1 MISHG
6 RENSITLA
14 EIESK
19 ISEGEL
25 LQYYLGIKEV
35 PCVIKSPLREDK
47 RASFGIYSLDGIH
60 IYYTDFS
67 TKDTGSTYQLLSKM
81 WGLTF
86 SQTLEK
92 IYHELVKHD
101 KTINVNAIQKPK
113 INVYSSLEDNT
124 NLEVKIRDWKDYD
137 IDYWKSYGVSLEW
150 LEWAEVY
157 PISFKIVIKNDRRY
171 VFPAEKY
178 AYAFV
183 EHKENNVTLK
193 IYQPFST
200 THKWA
205 NKHDRSVVSLWTKIP
220 QTGDKVVICSSLKD
234 ALCLWANTG
243 IPSLAIQGEGYRM
256 SDTAIS
262 ELKRRYKQVFICLDN
277 DEPGLKDALKLA
289 EETGFTNVV
298 LPPFNEGKDISDLY
312 KAKGKNEFLRII
324 KPLFISSRQ
333 EDNDWNDLPFCI
345 D

>member
-25 LQYYLGIKEV
+25 LQYYLDIKEV

-113 INVYSSLEDNT
+113 INVYSSLENNT

-137 IDYWKSYGVSLEW
+137 IDYWKSYGVPLEW

-157 PISFKIVIKNDRRY
+157 PISFKIVTKNGRRY

-234 ALCLWANTG
+234 ALCLSANTK
-243 IPSLAIQGEGYRM
+243 IPALAIQGEGYGM
-256 SDTAIS
+256 SDTAIA
-262 ELKRRYKQVFICLDN
+262 ELRKRFSKQYIILDN
-277 DEPGLKDALKLA
+277 DKAGLSDAVKLA
-289 EETGFTNVV
+289 ERTGFTNLVI
-298 LPPFNEGKDISDLY
+298 PSFEGGKDLSDYFKLF
-312 KAKGKNEFLRII
+312 GKSRFVELI
-324 KPLFISSRQ
+324 KNLFQ
-333 EDNDWNDLPFCI
+333 NG
-345 D
+345 

>member
-25 LQYYLGIKEV
+25 LQYYLDIKEV

-101 KTINVNAIQKPK
+101 KTINVSAIQKPK
-113 INVYSSLEDNT
+113 INVYSSLENNT

-137 IDYWKSYGVSLEW
+137 IEYWKSYGVPLEW

-157 PISFKIVIKNDRRY
+157 PISFKIVTKNGRRY

-234 ALCLWANTG
+234 ALCLSANTK
-243 IPSLAIQGEGYRM
+243 IPALAIQGEGYGM
-256 SDTAIS
+256 SDTAIA
-262 ELKRRYKQVFICLDN
+262 ELRKRFSKQYIILDN
-277 DEPGLKDALKLA
+277 DKAGLSDAVKLA
-289 EETGFTNVV
+289 ERTGFTNLVI
-298 LPPFNEGKDISDLY
+298 PSFEGGKDLSDYFKLF
-312 KAKGKNEFLRII
+312 GKSRFVELI
-324 KPLFISSRQ
+324 KSLFQ
-333 EDNDWNDLPFCI
+333 NG
-345 D
+345 

>member
-137 IDYWKSYGVSLEW
+137 IDYWKSYGVPLEW

-234 ALCLWANTG
+234 ALCLSANTK
-243 IPSLAIQGEGYRM
+243 IPALATQGEGYGM
-256 SDTAIS
+256 SDTAIA
-262 ELKRRYKQVFICLDN
+262 ELRKRFSKQYIILDN
-277 DEPGLKDALKLA
+277 DKAGLSDAVKLA
-289 EETGFTNVV
+289 ERTGFTNLVI
-298 LPPFNEGKDISDLY
+298 PSFEGGKDLSDYFKLF
-312 KAKGKNEFLRII
+312 GKSHFVELI
-324 KPLFISSRQ
+324 KNLFQ
-333 EDNDWNDLPFCI
+333 NG
-345 D
+345 

>member
-137 IDYWKSYGVSLEW
+137 IEYWKSYGVPLEW
-150 LEWAEVY
+150 LKWAEVY

-234 ALCLWANTG
+234 ALCLSANTK
-243 IPSLAIQGEGYRM
+243 IPALAIQGEGYGM
-256 SDTAIS
+256 SDTAIA
-262 ELKRRYKQVFICLDN
+262 ELRKRFSKQYIILDN
-277 DEPGLKDALKLA
+277 DKAGLSDAVKLA
-289 EETGFTNVV
+289 ERTGFTNLVI
-298 LPPFNEGKDISDLY
+298 PSFEGGKDLSDYFKLF
-312 KAKGKNEFLRII
+312 GKSRFVELI
-324 KPLFISSRQ
+324 KNLFQ
-333 EDNDWNDLPFCI
+333 NG
-345 D
+345 

>member
-137 IDYWKSYGVSLEW
+137 IEYWKSYGVPLEW
-150 LEWAEVY
+150 LKWAEVY

-234 ALCLWANTG
+234 ALCLSANTK
-243 IPSLAIQGEGYRM
+243 IPALAIQGEGYGM
-256 SDTAIS
+256 SDTAIA
-262 ELKRRYKQVFICLDN
+262 ELRKRFSKQYIILDN
-277 DEPGLKDALKLA
+277 DKAGLLDAVKLA
-289 EETGFTNVV
+289 ERTGFTNLVI
-298 LPPFNEGKDISDLY
+298 PSFEGGKDLSDYFKLF
-312 KAKGKNEFLRII
+312 GKSRFVELI
-324 KPLFISSRQ
+324 KNLFQ
-333 EDNDWNDLPFCI
+333 NG
-345 D
+345 

>member
-6 RENSITLA
+6 KENSITLA

-137 IDYWKSYGVSLEW
+137 IEYWKSYGVPLEW

-171 VFPAEKY
+171 VFPAEKF

-234 ALCLWANTG
+234 ALCLSANTK
-243 IPSLAIQGEGYRM
+243 IPALAIQGEGYSM
-256 SDTAIS
+256 SDTAIA
-262 ELKRRYKQVFICLDN
+262 ELRKRFSKQYIILDN
-277 DEPGLKDALKLA
+277 DKAGLSDAVKLA
-289 EETGFTNVV
+289 ERTGFTNLVI
-298 LPPFNEGKDISDLY
+298 PSFEGGKDLSDYFKLF
-312 KAKGKNEFLRII
+312 GKSRFVELI
-324 KPLFISSRQ
+324 KNLFQ
-333 EDNDWNDLPFCI
+333 NG
-345 D
+345 

>member
-6 RENSITLA
+6 RKNSITLA

-47 RASFGIYSLDGIH
+47 KASFGIYSLDGIH

-92 IYHELVKHD
+92 VYHELIKHD

-113 INVYSSLEDNT
+113 INVYSSLENNT
-124 NLEVKIRDWKDYD
+124 NLEVKIRDWKNYD
-137 IDYWKSYGVSLEW
+137 IEYWKSYGVPLEW

-157 PISFKIVIKNDRRY
+157 PISYKIVTKNGRRY

-205 NKHDRSVVSLWTKIP
+205 NRHDRSVVSLWTKIP
-220 QTGDKVVICSSLKD
+220 QTGDKVVICASLKD
-234 ALCLWANTG
+234 ALCLSANTK
-243 IPSLAIQGEGYRM
+243 IPALAIQGEGYGM
-256 SDTAIS
+256 SDTAIA
-262 ELKRRYKQVFICLDN
+262 ELRKRFSKQYIILDN
-277 DEPGLKDALKLA
+277 DKAGLLDAVKLA
-289 EETGFTNVV
+289 ERTGFTNLVI
-298 LPPFNEGKDISDLY
+298 PSFEGGKDLSDYFKLF
-312 KAKGKNEFLRII
+312 GKSHFVELI
-324 KPLFISSRQ
+324 KNLFQ
-333 EDNDWNDLPFCI
+333 NG
-345 D
+345 

>member
-14 EIESK
+14 EVESK

-92 IYHELVKHD
+92 IYHELIKYD
-101 KTINVNAIQKPK
+101 KTINVNAIQKLK
-113 INVYSSLEDNT
+113 INVYSSLENNT

-137 IDYWKSYGVSLEW
+137 IEYWKSYGVPLEW
-150 LEWAEVY
+150 LKWAEVY

-234 ALCLWANTG
+234 ALCLSANTK
-243 IPSLAIQGEGYRM
+243 IPALAIQGEGYGM
-256 SDTAIS
+256 SDTAIA
-262 ELKRRYKQVFICLDN
+262 ELRKRFSKQYIILDN
-277 DEPGLKDALKLA
+277 DKAGLSDAVKLA
-289 EETGFTNVV
+289 ERTGFTNLVI
-298 LPPFNEGKDISDLY
+298 PSFEGGKDLSDYFKLF
-312 KAKGKNEFLRII
+312 GKSRFVELI
-324 KPLFISSRQ
+324 KNLFQ
-333 EDNDWNDLPFCI
+333 NG
-345 D
+345 

>member
-47 RASFGIYSLDGIH
+47 RASFGIYSLDGIR

-113 INVYSSLEDNT
+113 INVYSNLENNT
-124 NLEVKIRDWKDYD
+124 NLEVKIRDWKNYD
-137 IDYWKSYGVSLEW
+137 IEYWKSYGVPLEW

-234 ALCLWANTG
+234 ALCLSANTK
-243 IPSLAIQGEGYRM
+243 IPALAIQGEGYGM
-256 SDTAIS
+256 SDTAIA
-262 ELKRRYKQVFICLDN
+262 ELRKRFSKQYIILDN
-277 DEPGLKDALKLA
+277 DKAGLSDAVKLA
-289 EETGFTNVV
+289 ERTGFTNLVI
-298 LPPFNEGKDISDLY
+298 PSFEGGKDLSDYFKLF
-312 KAKGKNEFLRII
+312 GKSRFVELI
-324 KPLFISSRQ
+324 KNLFQ
-333 EDNDWNDLPFCI
+333 NG
-345 D
+345 

>member
-234 ALCLWANTG
+234 ALCLSANTK
-243 IPSLAIQGEGYRM
+243 IPALATQGEGYGM
-256 SDTAIS
+256 SDTAIA
-262 ELKRRYKQVFICLDN
+262 ELRKRFSKQYIILDN
-277 DEPGLKDALKLA
+277 DKAGLSDAVKLA
-289 EETGFTNVV
+289 ERTGFTNLVI
-298 LPPFNEGKDISDLY
+298 PSFEGGKDLSDYFKLF
-312 KAKGKNEFLRII
+312 GKSHFVELI
-324 KPLFISSRQ
+324 KNLFQ
-333 EDNDWNDLPFCI
+333 NG
-345 D
+345 

>member
-14 EIESK
+14 EVESK

-137 IDYWKSYGVSLEW
+137 IDYWKSYGVPLEW

-234 ALCLWANTG
+234 ALCLSANTK
-243 IPSLAIQGEGYRM
+243 IPALAIQGEGYGM
-256 SDTAIS
+256 SDTAIA
-262 ELKRRYKQVFICLDN
+262 ELRKRFSKQYIILDN
-277 DEPGLKDALKLA
+277 DKAGLSDAVKLA
-289 EETGFTNVV
+289 ERTGFTNLVI
-298 LPPFNEGKDISDLY
+298 PSFEGGKDLSDYFKLF
-312 KAKGKNEFLRII
+312 GKSHFVELI
-324 KPLFISSRQ
+324 KNLFQ
-333 EDNDWNDLPFCI
+333 NG
-345 D
+345 

>member
-25 LQYYLGIKEV
+25 LQYYLDIKEV

-113 INVYSSLEDNT
+113 INVYSSLENNT

-137 IDYWKSYGVSLEW
+137 IDYWKSYGVPLEW

-157 PISFKIVIKNDRRY
+157 PISFKIVTKNGRRY
-171 VFPAEKY
+171 VFPAEKF

-234 ALCLWANTG
+234 ALCLSANTK
-243 IPSLAIQGEGYRM
+243 IPALAIQGEGYGM
-256 SDTAIS
+256 SDTAIA
-262 ELKRRYKQVFICLDN
+262 ELRKRFSKQYIILDN
-277 DEPGLKDALKLA
+277 DKAGLSDAVKLA
-289 EETGFTNVV
+289 ERTGFTNLVI
-298 LPPFNEGKDISDLY
+298 PSFEGGKDLSDYFKLF
-312 KAKGKNEFLRII
+312 GKSRFVELI
-324 KPLFISSRQ
+324 KNLFQ
-333 EDNDWNDLPFCI
+333 NG
-345 D
+345 

>member
-137 IDYWKSYGVSLEW
+137 IDYWKSYGVPLEW

-234 ALCLWANTG
+234 ALCLSANTK
-243 IPSLAIQGEGYRM
+243 IPALAIQGEGYGM
-256 SDTAIS
+256 SDTAIA
-262 ELKRRYKQVFICLDN
+262 ELRKRFSKQYIILDN
-277 DEPGLKDALKLA
+277 DKAGLSDAVKLA
-289 EETGFTNVV
+289 ERTGFTNLVI
-298 LPPFNEGKDISDLY
+298 PSFEGGKDLSDYFKLF
-312 KAKGKNEFLRII
+312 GKSHFVELI
-324 KPLFISSRQ
+324 KNLFQ
-333 EDNDWNDLPFCI
+333 NG
-345 D
+345 

>member
-81 WGLTF
+81 WGSTF

-137 IDYWKSYGVSLEW
+137 IDYWKSYGVPLEW

-234 ALCLWANTG
+234 ALCLSANTK
-243 IPSLAIQGEGYRM
+243 IPALATQGEGYGM
-256 SDTAIS
+256 SDTAIA
-262 ELKRRYKQVFICLDN
+262 ELRKRFSKQYIILDN
-277 DEPGLKDALKLA
+277 DKAGLSDAVKLA
-289 EETGFTNVV
+289 ERTGFTNLVI
-298 LPPFNEGKDISDLY
+298 PSFEGGKDLSDYFKLF
-312 KAKGKNEFLRII
+312 GKSHFVELI
-324 KPLFISSRQ
+324 KNLFQ
-333 EDNDWNDLPFCI
+333 NG
-345 D
+345 

>member
-137 IDYWKSYGVSLEW
+137 IEYWKSYGVPLEW

-234 ALCLWANTG
+234 ALCLSANTK
-243 IPSLAIQGEGYRM
+243 IPALAIQGEGYGM
-256 SDTAIS
+256 SDTAIA
-262 ELKRRYKQVFICLDN
+262 ELRKRFSKQYIILDN
-277 DEPGLKDALKLA
+277 DKAGLSDAVKLA
-289 EETGFTNVV
+289 ERTGFTNLVI
-298 LPPFNEGKDISDLY
+298 PSFEGGKDLSDYFKLF
-312 KAKGKNEFLRII
+312 GKSHFVELI
-324 KPLFISSRQ
+324 KNLFK
-333 EDNDWNDLPFCI
+333 NG
-345 D
+345 

>member
-113 INVYSSLEDNT
+113 INVYSSLENNT
-124 NLEVKIRDWKDYD
+124 NLDVKIRDWKDYD
-137 IDYWKSYGVSLEW
+137 IEYWKSYGVPLEW
-150 LEWAEVY
+150 LKWAEVY

-234 ALCLWANTG
+234 ALCLSANTK
-243 IPSLAIQGEGYRM
+243 IPALAIQGEGYGM
-256 SDTAIS
+256 SDTAIA
-262 ELKRRYKQVFICLDN
+262 ELRKRFSKQYIILDN
-277 DEPGLKDALKLA
+277 DKAGLSDAVKLA
-289 EETGFTNVV
+289 ERTGFTNLVI
-298 LPPFNEGKDISDLY
+298 PSFEGGKDLSDYFKLF
-312 KAKGKNEFLRII
+312 GKSRFVELI
-324 KPLFISSRQ
+324 KNLFQ
-333 EDNDWNDLPFCI
+333 NG
-345 D
+345 

>member
-60 IYYTDFS
+60 IFYTDFS

-124 NLEVKIRDWKDYD
+124 NLEVKIRDWKNYD
-137 IDYWKSYGVSLEW
+137 IDYWKSYGVPLEW

-220 QTGDKVVICSSLKD
+220 QTGNKVVICSSLKD
-234 ALCLWANTG
+234 ALCLSANTK
-243 IPSLAIQGEGYRM
+243 IPALAIQGEGYGM
-256 SDTAIS
+256 SDTAIA
-262 ELKRRYKQVFICLDN
+262 ELRKRFSKQYIILDN
-277 DEPGLKDALKLA
+277 DKAGLSDAVKLA
-289 EETGFTNVV
+289 ERTGFTNLVI
-298 LPPFNEGKDISDLY
+298 PSFEGGKDLSDYFKLF
-312 KAKGKNEFLRII
+312 GKSRFVELI
-324 KPLFISSRQ
+324 KNLFQ
-333 EDNDWNDLPFCI
+333 NG
-345 D
+345 

>member
-81 WGLTF
+81 WGSTF

-137 IDYWKSYGVSLEW
+137 IDYWKSYGVPLEW

-234 ALCLWANTG
+234 ALCLSANTK
-243 IPSLAIQGEGYRM
+243 IPALAIQGEGYGM
-256 SDTAIS
+256 SDTAIA
-262 ELKRRYKQVFICLDN
+262 ELRKRFSKQYIILDN
-277 DEPGLKDALKLA
+277 DKAGLSDAVKLA
-289 EETGFTNVV
+289 ERTGFTNLVI
-298 LPPFNEGKDISDLY
+298 PSFEGGKDLSDYFKLF
-312 KAKGKNEFLRII
+312 GKSHFVELI
-324 KPLFISSRQ
+324 KNLFQ
-333 EDNDWNDLPFCI
+333 NG
-345 D
+345 

>member
-92 IYHELVKHD
+92 IYHELIKYD
-101 KTINVNAIQKPK
+101 KTIHVNAIQKLK
-113 INVYSSLEDNT
+113 INVYSSLENNT

-137 IDYWKSYGVSLEW
+137 IEYWKSYGVPLEW
-150 LEWAEVY
+150 LKWAEVY

-234 ALCLWANTG
+234 ALCLSANTK
-243 IPSLAIQGEGYRM
+243 IPALAIQGEGYGM
-256 SDTAIS
+256 SDTAIA
-262 ELKRRYKQVFICLDN
+262 ELRKRFSKQYIILDN
-277 DEPGLKDALKLA
+277 DKAGLSDAVKLA
-289 EETGFTNVV
+289 ERTGFTNLVI
-298 LPPFNEGKDISDLY
+298 PSFEGGKDLSDYFKLF
-312 KAKGKNEFLRII
+312 GKSRFVELI
-324 KPLFISSRQ
+324 KNLFQ
-333 EDNDWNDLPFCI
+333 NG
-345 D
+345 

>member
-124 NLEVKIRDWKDYD
+124 NLEVKIRDWKNYD
-137 IDYWKSYGVSLEW
+137 IEYWKSYGVPLEW

-234 ALCLWANTG
+234 ALCLSANTK
-243 IPSLAIQGEGYRM
+243 IPALAIQGEGYGM
-256 SDTAIS
+256 SDTAIA
-262 ELKRRYKQVFICLDN
+262 ELRKRFSKQYIILDN
-277 DEPGLKDALKLA
+277 DKAGLSDAVKLA
-289 EETGFTNVV
+289 ERTGFTNLVI
-298 LPPFNEGKDISDLY
+298 PSFEGGKDLSDYFKLF
-312 KAKGKNEFLRII
+312 GKSRFVELI
-324 KPLFISSRQ
+324 KNLFQ
-333 EDNDWNDLPFCI
+333 NG
-345 D
+345 

>member
-124 NLEVKIRDWKDYD
+124 NLEVKIRDWKNYD
-137 IDYWKSYGVSLEW
+137 IEYWKSYGVPLEW

-234 ALCLWANTG
+234 ALCLSANTK
-243 IPSLAIQGEGYRM
+243 IPALAIQGEGYGM
-256 SDTAIS
+256 SDTAIA
-262 ELKRRYKQVFICLDN
+262 ELRKRFSKQYIILDN
-277 DEPGLKDALKLA
+277 DKAGLSDAVKLA
-289 EETGFTNVV
+289 ERTGFTNLVI
-298 LPPFNEGKDISDLY
+298 PSFEGGKDLSDYFKLF
-312 KAKGKNEFLRII
+312 GKSHFVELI
-324 KPLFISSRQ
+324 KNLFK
-333 EDNDWNDLPFCI
+333 NG
-345 D
+345 

>member
-137 IDYWKSYGVSLEW
+137 IEYWKSYGVPLEW
-150 LEWAEVY
+150 LKWAEVY

-234 ALCLWANTG
+234 ALCLSANTK
-243 IPSLAIQGEGYRM
+243 IPALAIQGEGYSM
-256 SDTAIS
+256 SDTAIA
-262 ELKRRYKQVFICLDN
+262 ELRKRFSKQYIILDN
-277 DEPGLKDALKLA
+277 DKAGLSDAVKLA
-289 EETGFTNVV
+289 ERTGFTNLVI
-298 LPPFNEGKDISDLY
+298 PSFEGGKDLSDYFKLF
-312 KAKGKNEFLRII
+312 GKSRFVELI
-324 KPLFISSRQ
+324 KNLFQ
-333 EDNDWNDLPFCI
+333 NG
-345 D
+345 

>member
-60 IYYTDFS
+60 IFYTDFS

-124 NLEVKIRDWKDYD
+124 NLEVKIRDWKNYD
-137 IDYWKSYGVSLEW
+137 IEYWKSYGVPLEW

-220 QTGDKVVICSSLKD
+220 QTGNKVVICSSLKD
-234 ALCLWANTG
+234 ALCLSANTK
-243 IPSLAIQGEGYRM
+243 IPALAIQGEGYGM
-256 SDTAIS
+256 SDTAIA
-262 ELKRRYKQVFICLDN
+262 ELRKRFSKQYIILDN
-277 DEPGLKDALKLA
+277 DKAGLSDAVKLA
-289 EETGFTNVV
+289 ERTGFTNLVI
-298 LPPFNEGKDISDLY
+298 PSFEGGKDLSDYFKLF
-312 KAKGKNEFLRII
+312 GKSRFVELI
-324 KPLFISSRQ
+324 KNLFQ
-333 EDNDWNDLPFCI
+333 NG
-345 D
+345 

>member
-14 EIESK
+14 EIENK

-25 LQYYLGIKEV
+25 LQYYLDIEEV

-47 RASFGIYSLDGIH
+47 RASFGIYSLDGRH

-137 IDYWKSYGVSLEW
+137 IDYWKSYGVPLEW

-157 PISFKIVIKNDRRY
+157 PISFKIVTKSGRRY

-234 ALCLWANTG
+234 ALCLSANTK
-243 IPSLAIQGEGYRM
+243 IPALAIQGEGYGM
-256 SDTAIS
+256 SDTAIA
-262 ELKRRYKQVFICLDN
+262 ELRKRFSKQYIILDN
-277 DEPGLKDALKLA
+277 DKAGLSDAVKLA
-289 EETGFTNVV
+289 ERTGFTNLVI
-298 LPPFNEGKDISDLY
+298 PSFEGGKDLSDYFKLF
-312 KAKGKNEFLRII
+312 GKSHFVELI
-324 KPLFISSRQ
+324 KNLFQ
-333 EDNDWNDLPFCI
+333 NG
-345 D
+345 